1 MFAFLTD
8 PQKMVRWMGTEATL
22 DPRPGGVYRV
32 NVTGRDTARGE
43 FVEVVPY
50 TRVVFT
56 WGWEG
61 EVFPV
66 PPGSSVVEISLTPDG
81 DGTVVHLRHSE
92 LPEAMRRFH
101 RFGWE
106 HALGRLAVAA
116 PGGDPGPDPLT
127 SLLRA
132 PLMAVGHLPLRYFP
146 RVLLKWLRVSRR
158 NSHVQPQRPDRM

>member
-1 MFAFLTD
+1 VFAFLTD

-158 NSHVQPQRPDRM
+158 NSYVQPQRPDRM